1 MTEHLDIINENDEV
15 IGKDTFENVHANK
28 QLHRFTRI
36 LVQNAQND
44 FVLHRRYWNGKKEI
58 RLDSA
63 GGHVR
68 SGETYNEGARRE
80 LREEMGIT
88 GMLTELGKIECH
100 ITNPKQGKWEGM
112 LGRLFTTVHNG
123 PYSHDDEV
131 IDFTTMT
138 VEDAFSIATNA
149 PNQMTPQLVDALKL
163 FQHTHPTEQPK
174 AEEPTE

>member
-44 FVLHRRYWNGKKEI
+44 FVL
-58 RLDSA
+58 
-63 GGHVR
+63 
-68 SGETYNEGARRE
+68 ARRE